1 MARKKAATQTVMSF
15 ENIRDVNIED
25 QMKTC
30 YIDYAMSVITSRA
43 LPDVRDGLKPVQRRI
58 LYAMY
63 NLGMTP
69 DKPFRKSARIV
80 GEVLGKYHPHGD
92 SSVYD
97 AMVHMAQDFS
107 MRYPIVDGQ
116 GNFGSVDG
124 DGAAAMRYTEA
135 RLAPIAAEMTRDINK
150 NTVDFTDNFDG
161 SEQEPVVLPAK
172 IPYLLANG
180 TKGIAVGMAS
190 NIPPHNLSELIDGI
204 TAYLNNPDIT
214 VDELMKYIK
223 GPDFPTGGI
232 IMGKD
237 GIREAYKTGRGKIQ
251 IRSKYKIED
260 AKRGKKEIVVTEIPY
275 EVNKATMIQ
284 KIADQAKTKK
294 ALAGI
299 RDIRDESDLKHGMRI
314 VIELRKGTD
323 AEKTVNYLL
332 KHTDLQTTYSIIMLA
347 LVNGK
352 PEQLPLK
359 DVIGYYI
366 KHQEEVVRRQIKFDL
381 DKAEKRAHILEGIKI
396 ALDNLDEVIQII
408 RSSKTVAAA
417 KKELRARFELGSVQ
431 ADAILDMRL
440 QRLTNMEQNKVIR
453 ELKQLEKRIKDYK
466 AILKSERRIKNLI
479 AKDLENIKAQY
490 GDKRRT
496 KIVKDSG
503 EIEEEDYI
511 PQEELTFVRTQD
523 GYITTLTKNN
533 STSKLTLKDTDQII
547 QEEKILTTDTMLFFS
562 DKGKYYGMKAHQ
574 LPHGAGGIANAARL
588 FSMDTDEKIICATV
602 LKPKTF
608 IVFATA
614 QGLIKKTKIQE
625 YESVR
630 NSGIVAI
637 KIKKGD
643 RLVSIH
649 VIEKEDYLMATQAG
663 MVIRFKTTGINP
675 IGRNASGV
683 CGMKVKDDDQVI
695 AAFPIKDEDEILYR
709 CKNETKTV
717 KGKKYKVQNRGGK
730 GVHGIKLLKRDGE
743 LLGIEKGGD
752 AT

>member
-275 EVNKATMIQ
+275 EVNKASMIQ

-366 KHQEEVVRRQIKFDL
+366 KHQEEVLRRQIKFDL
-381 DKAEKRAHILEGIKI
+381 DKAEKRAHVLEGVKI

-417 KKELRARFELGSVQ
+417 KKELRARFELDSVQ

-683 CGMKVKDDDQVI
+683 CGMKVKEDDQVI

-709 CKNETKTV
+709 CENETKTV

>member
-1 MARKKAATQTVMSF
+1 
-15 ENIRDVNIED
+15 
-25 QMKTC
+25 
-30 YIDYAMSVITSRA
+30 
-43 LPDVRDGLKPVQRRI
+43 
-58 LYAMY
+58 
-63 NLGMTP
+63 
-69 DKPFRKSARIV
+69 
-80 GEVLGKYHPHGD
+80 
-92 SSVYD
+92 
-97 AMVHMAQDFS
+97 
-107 MRYPIVDGQ
+107 
-116 GNFGSVDG
+116 
-124 DGAAAMRYTEA
+124 
-135 RLAPIAAEMTRDINK
+135 
-150 NTVDFTDNFDG
+150 
-161 SEQEPVVLPAK
+161 
-172 IPYLLANG
+172 
-180 TKGIAVGMAS
+180 
-190 NIPPHNLSELIDGI
+190 
-204 TAYLNNPDIT
+204 
-214 VDELMKYIK
+214 
-223 GPDFPTGGI
+223 
-232 IMGKD
+232 
-237 GIREAYKTGRGKIQ
+237 
-251 IRSKYKIED
+251 
-260 AKRGKKEIVVTEIPY
+260 
-275 EVNKATMIQ
+275 
-284 KIADQAKTKK
+284 
-294 ALAGI
+294 
-299 RDIRDESDLKHGMRI
+299 
-314 VIELRKGTD
+314 
-323 AEKTVNYLL
+323 
-332 KHTDLQTTYSIIMLA
+332 
-347 LVNGK
+347 
-352 PEQLPLK
+352 
-359 DVIGYYI
+359 
-366 KHQEEVVRRQIKFDL
+366 
-381 DKAEKRAHILEGIKI
+381 
-396 ALDNLDEVIQII
+396 
-408 RSSKTVAAA
+408 
-417 KKELRARFELGSVQ
+417 
-431 ADAILDMRL
+431 
-440 QRLTNMEQNKVIR
+440 MEQNKVIR

-683 CGMKVKDDDQVI
+683 CGMKVKEDDQVI

-709 CKNETKTV
+709 CENETKTV

>member
-275 EVNKATMIQ
+275 EVNKASMIQ

-417 KKELRARFELGSVQ
+417 KKELRARFELDSVQ

-574 LPHGAGGIANAARL
+574 LPHGAGGLANAARL
-588 FSMDTDEKIICATV
+588 FSMDTDEKIICATII
-602 LKPKTF
+602 KPKTF

-630 NSGIVAI
+630 SSGIVAI

-643 RLVSIH
+643 HLVSIH
-649 VIEKEDYLMATQAG
+649 VIENEDYLMATQAG
-663 MVIRFKTTGINP
+663 MVIRYKTTGINP

-695 AAFPIKDEDEILYR
+695 AAFPIRDEDEILYHFE
-709 CKNETKTV
+709 NETKAV

-730 GVHGIKLLKRDGE
+730 GVHGIKLLKRDGQ
-743 LLGIEKGGD
+743 LLDIKKGGD
-752 AT
+752 AN

>member
-1 MARKKAATQTVMSF
+1 MARKKTATQTVMSF

-161 SEQEPVVLPAK
+161 SEQEPIVLPAK

-204 TAYLNNPDIT
+204 TAYLDNPDIT
-214 VDELMKYIK
+214 VDELMTHIK

-275 EVNKATMIQ
+275 EVNKASMIQ

-366 KHQEEVVRRQIKFDL
+366 KYQEEVVRRQIKFDL

-417 KKELRARFELGSVQ
+417 KKELRARFELDSVQ

-683 CGMKVKDDDQVI
+683 CGMKVKEDDQVI

-709 CKNETKTV
+709 CENETKTV

>member
-161 SEQEPVVLPAK
+161 SEQEPIVLPAK

-204 TAYLNNPDIT
+204 TAYLDNPDIT
-214 VDELMKYIK
+214 VDELMTHIK

-275 EVNKATMIQ
+275 EVNKASMIQ

-366 KHQEEVVRRQIKFDL
+366 KHQEEVIRRQIKFDL

-417 KKELRARFELGSVQ
+417 KKELRARFELDSVQ

-709 CKNETKTV
+709 CENETKTV

-730 GVHGIKLLKRDGE
+730 GVHGIKLLKRDGQ

>member
-1 MARKKAATQTVMSF
+1 MARKKTATQTVMSF

-161 SEQEPVVLPAK
+161 SEQEPIVLPAK

-204 TAYLNNPDIT
+204 TAYLDNPDIT
-214 VDELMKYIK
+214 VDELMTHIK

-275 EVNKATMIQ
+275 EVNKASMIQ

-366 KHQEEVVRRQIKFDL
+366 KHQEEVIRRQIKFDL

-417 KKELRARFELGSVQ
+417 KKELRARFELDSVQ

-533 STSKLTLKDTDQII
+533 NTSKLTLKDTDQII

-574 LPHGAGGIANAARL
+574 LPHGAGGLANAARL
-588 FSMDTDEKIICATV
+588 FSMDTDEKIICATII
-602 LKPKTF
+602 KPKTF
-608 IVFATA
+608 VVFATA

-630 NSGIVAI
+630 SSGIVAI

-649 VIEKEDYLMATQAG
+649 VIENEDYLMATQAG

-709 CKNETKTV
+709 CENETKTV

-730 GVHGIKLLKRDGE
+730 GVHGIKLLKRDGQ

-752 AT
+752 VT

>member
-1 MARKKAATQTVMSF
+1 MARKKTATQTVMSF

-161 SEQEPVVLPAK
+161 SEQEPIVLPAK

-204 TAYLNNPDIT
+204 TAYLDNPDIT
-214 VDELMKYIK
+214 VDELMTHIK

-275 EVNKATMIQ
+275 EVNKASMIQ

-366 KHQEEVVRRQIKFDL
+366 KHQEEVIRRQIKFDL

-417 KKELRARFELGSVQ
+417 KKELRARFELDSVQ

-533 STSKLTLKDTDQII
+533 NTSKLTLKDTDQII

-574 LPHGAGGIANAARL
+574 LPHGAGGLANVARL
-588 FSMDTDEKIICATV
+588 FSMDTDEKIICATII
-602 LKPKTF
+602 KPKTF
-608 IVFATA
+608 VVFATA

-630 NSGIVAI
+630 SSGIVAI

-649 VIEKEDYLMATQAG
+649 VIEKDDYLMATQAG
-663 MVIRFKTTGINP
+663 MVIRFKATGINP

-683 CGMKVKDDDQVI
+683 CGMKVNDDDQVI
-695 AAFPIKDEDEILYR
+695 AAFPIRDEDEILYR
-709 CKNETKTV
+709 CENETKTV

-743 LLGIEKGGD
+743 LLDIKKGGD
-752 AT
+752 AN

>member
-1 MARKKAATQTVMSF
+1 MARKKTATQTVMSF

-161 SEQEPVVLPAK
+161 SEQEPIVLPAK

-204 TAYLNNPDIT
+204 TAYLDNPDIT
-214 VDELMKYIK
+214 VDELMTHIK

-275 EVNKATMIQ
+275 EVNKASMIQ

-417 KKELRARFELGSVQ
+417 KKELRARFELDSVQ

-683 CGMKVKDDDQVI
+683 CGMKVKEDDQVI

-709 CKNETKTV
+709 CENETKTV

>member
-1 MARKKAATQTVMSF
+1 MARKKTATQTVMSF

-107 MRYPIVDGQ
+107 MRHPIVDGQ

-161 SEQEPVVLPAK
+161 SEQEPIVLPAK

-204 TAYLNNPDIT
+204 TAYLDNPDIT
-214 VDELMKYIK
+214 VDELMTHIK

-275 EVNKATMIQ
+275 EVNKASMIQ

-417 KKELRARFELGSVQ
+417 KKELRARFELDSVQ

-683 CGMKVKDDDQVI
+683 CGMKVKEDDQVI

-709 CKNETKTV
+709 CENETKTV